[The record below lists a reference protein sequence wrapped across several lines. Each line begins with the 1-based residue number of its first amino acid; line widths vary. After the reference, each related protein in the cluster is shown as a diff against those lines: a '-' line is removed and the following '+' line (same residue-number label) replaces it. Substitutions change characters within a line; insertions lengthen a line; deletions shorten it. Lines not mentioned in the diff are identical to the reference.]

1 MTAKMGPP
9 SSTPPATD
17 ALNSQ
22 IVQAVQLTN
31 AENAAYGPNQV
42 ALAPNMMITQASGL
56 VAQSAAAYFD
66 SASKMVLAS
75 KSVLLKDMTEKFAE
89 QNLKGAAED
98 ALGILIT
105 DLLMGTAAAV
115 AAAAGAIEAESAHF
129 SSARS
134 TRASRNITRR
144 WAAKANRGSQN
155 PPGIVARPC
164 RIYPAARLARR
175 AMLSVARDADSHP
188 AGRLRWPALVGNLS
202 PPWLLYHPHQENT

>member
-1 MTAKMGPP
+1 MSTDTTPDTSGGDGNSSPAPSQGSDAAAPAAGGSGGASPPKSALATMTAKMGPP

-66 SASKMVLAS
+66 GASKMVLAS

-129 SSARS
+129 SLDKIDQSIEKYHS
-134 TRASRNITRR
+134 TL
-144 WAAKANRGSQN
+144 GSK
-155 PPGIVARPC
+155 G
-164 RIYPAARLARR
+164 
-175 AMLSVARDADSHP
+175 
-188 AGRLRWPALVGNLS
+188 
-202 PPWLLYHPHQENT
+202 